1 MPDTNVTIVEWPRD
15 AARLE
20 RLRRVAAPR
29 IIAVPRGVTPPVL
42 RVDDDLEDW
51 VRWPAPADEVAA
63 RAGRLTDRA
72 EAFASVQGARGD

>member
-1 MPDTNVTIVEWPRD
+1 MPDTNVTIIEWPHD

-20 RLRRVAAPR
+20 RLRRAAAPR
-29 IIAVPRGVTPPVL
+29 IIAVPRGLTPPAL

-63 RAGRLTDRA
+63 RASRLAERA
-72 EAFASVQGARGD
+72 EAFATVDGARGD